1 MALFM
6 DIPRPSEPNN
16 KQMANYMYQLEDMLR
31 HVLSNIDTDNLAQG
45 SKIIQVV
52 DEDGGTAK
60 ALKKTAEEV
69 KKLTDQ
75 RWKTDRAYAGMAK
88 EMTGQRDGKKI
99 NIVLTLQNGETIQ
112 TGFFDTAGI
121 SAEDVGVRLPMSGAP
136 AKYEDGQVTVNLELY
151 SYAGGTGE
159 ITFSKGDSV
168 TFRDEKGNGLA
179 YDAGYLKGVT
189 EGGGTGY
196 LEGYEDAKEA
206 YAPTAVVVVEEDTV
220 NKTVIVRVVNQY
232 QELLTN
238 QAVPAQQI
246 YSTGRSEGVEA
257 GKESVTIAAMGWT
270 GGSNRVEASNGK
282 SVTVELPGFS
292 VSGGDSFTGNK
303 TTVYVNTPSVAGPL
317 ASKEVDATDVYT
329 EGEEA
334 GYQAG
339 YSDGYAAG
347 YEEAKKAVTVEGE
360 INYIRNTAANY
371 FFAQGY
377 AKAYVDGEMVASDT
391 FSAGQEINVG
401 Q

>member
-6 DIPRPSEPNN
+6 DIPRPSEPNT
-16 KQMANYMYQLEDMLR
+16 KQLINYMYQLEDMLR

-52 DEDGGTAK
+52 EEDGGIAK
-60 ALKKTAEEV
+60 ALKKTTEEV
-69 KKLTDQ
+69 KNLNDQ
-75 RWKTDRAYAGMAK
+75 RWKTDKAYAGMAK

-99 NIVLTLQNGETIQ
+99 NIVLTLQNGEALQ

-168 TFRDEKGNGLA
+168 TYRDEKGNGLA
-179 YDAGYLKGVT
+179 YDAGYLKGVA

-196 LEGYEDAKEA
+196 LEGYEDGKDA
-206 YAPTAVVVVEEDTV
+206 YAPTAVVVVEEDTE

-232 QELLTN
+232 QDLLTN
-238 QAVPAQQI
+238 QAVPAPQI

-257 GKESVTIAAMGWT
+257 GKASVTLTVKGWT
-270 GGSNRVEASNGK
+270 GGTNRVEASNGK
-282 SVTVELPGFS
+282 TVDVELPGFS
-292 VSGGDSFTGNK
+292 VSGGESFTGNK
-303 TTVYVNTPSVAGPL
+303 TVVYFTTPSVSGPL

-329 EGEEA
+329 EGEAA

-347 YEEAKKAVTVEGE
+347 YEAAKKAVTVEGW
-360 INYIRNTAANY
+360 ISSIRNTAANY
-371 FFAQGY
+371 FFAQGQ
-377 AKAYVDGEMVASDT
+377 AVAYVDGVQVASDT
-391 FSAGQEINVG
+391 FSGSQVINVG

>member
-1 MALFM
+1 MALFT
-6 DIPRPSEPNN
+6 DIPRPSEPTN
-16 KQMANYMYQLEDMLR
+16 KQLANYIYQLEEMLR

-52 DEDGGTAK
+52 EEDSGTAK

-69 KKLTDQ
+69 KNLTDQ

-88 EMTGQRDGKKI
+88 AMTGQRDGKKI
-99 NIVLTLQNGETIQ
+99 NIVLTLQNGEALQ

-159 ITFSKGDSV
+159 ITFSKGVSV

-179 YDAGYLKGVT
+179 YD
-189 EGGGTGY
+189 
-196 LEGYEDAKEA
+196 
-206 YAPTAVVVVEEDTV
+206 
-220 NKTVIVRVVNQY
+220 
-232 QELLTN
+232 
-238 QAVPAQQI
+238 
-246 YSTGRSEGVEA
+246 
-257 GKESVTIAAMGWT
+257 
-270 GGSNRVEASNGK
+270 
-282 SVTVELPGFS
+282 
-292 VSGGDSFTGNK
+292 
-303 TTVYVNTPSVAGPL
+303 
-317 ASKEVDATDVYT
+317 
-329 EGEEA
+329 
-334 GYQAG
+334 
-339 YSDGYAAG
+339 AG

-377 AKAYVDGEMVASDT
+377 AEAYVDGEMVASDT
-391 FSAGQEINVG
+391 FGAGQEINVG